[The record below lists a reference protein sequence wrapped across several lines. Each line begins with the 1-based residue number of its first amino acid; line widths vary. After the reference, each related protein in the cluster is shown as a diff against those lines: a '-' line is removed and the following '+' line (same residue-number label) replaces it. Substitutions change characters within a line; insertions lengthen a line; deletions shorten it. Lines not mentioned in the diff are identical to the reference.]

1 MGLEL
6 VSSEVPNR
14 NLRCLWAYGS
24 SLKWFCIYLC
34 FIYLFIHFF
43 KIGIHVVHAA
53 LKLTLLLRLAS
64 NS

>member
-1 MGLEL
+1 MFLGIWVFFEMVLYL
-6 VSSEVPNR
+6 
-14 NLRCLWAYGS
+14 
-24 SLKWFCIYLC
+24 SLFHL
-34 FIYLFIHFF
+34 FIYTFF

>member
-1 MGLEL
+1 MGVEL

-14 NLRCLWAYGS
+14 NLRCRWAYGS

-34 FIYLFIHFF
+34 FIYLFTFF